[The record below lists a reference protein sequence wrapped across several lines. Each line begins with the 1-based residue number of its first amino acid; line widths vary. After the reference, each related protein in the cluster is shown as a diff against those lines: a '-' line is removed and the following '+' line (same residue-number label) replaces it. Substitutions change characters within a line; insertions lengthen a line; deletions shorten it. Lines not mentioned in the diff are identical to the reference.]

1 MKPPRTSKHN
11 STGVDS
17 SPNFS
22 QKRDA
27 PSDKPKEGSV
37 SKPKRLNPHRG
48 LSLWAVFLWLIK
60 LVTSVKYVYM
70 LLYIHGSRLLVLEEH
85 AT

>member
-1 MKPPRTSKHN
+1 MKPREMKPPRTSEHSN
-11 STGVDS
+11 TGVDS

-37 SKPKRLNPHRG
+37 SKPKRLNPYRG
-48 LSLWAVFLWLIK
+48 LSLCAV
-60 LVTSVKYVYM
+60 YN
-70 LLYIHGSRLLVLEEH
+70 G
-85 AT
+85 